1 MGLRRIE
8 TTRMKAARRASLLF
22 LVLFLSAAFAAVNGC
37 GGGAAFAPMEREPFQ
52 EALSDLNV
60 RWRLM
65 ESMRTQMIVKV
76 NDPSGSQEVR
86 AVLHFK
92 KPDSF
97 RFSALDPAGR
107 FVAVMVASEEQL
119 TEIYIRSNAAVRG
132 PLSDAR
138 LKRLFEMDVRVSD
151 IRRAVA
157 ANPFVGAPF
166 IDGNLRRTED
176 EAVLIRPIESTGGE
190 EEVRLKWISGEP
202 VVSEWK
208 QRAADGAETLAIRF
222 WNYRSVGGL
231 LRPMD
236 VSIERQPEQ
245 VSMRFRLIDPQVNL
259 ELKPSL
265 FRHALPPGARTI
277 WVNDEGDPI
286 DPPSEGED
294 QSVP

>member
-1 MGLRRIE
+1 MD
-8 TTRMKAARRASLLF
+8 TMKGAF
-22 LVLFLSAAFAAVNGC
+22 VPFAAALISALIGC

-86 AVLHFK
+86 AILEFK

-97 RFSALDPAGR
+97 RFSALNPAGSPVV
-107 FVAVMVASEEQL
+107 FMIASEGQL
-119 TEIYIRSNAAVRG
+119 TEIYFRSNTAVRG

-138 LKRLFEMDVRVSD
+138 LKRLFDMDVRVSD
-151 IRRAVA
+151 IQRAVA

-176 EAVLIRPIESTGGE
+176 EAILTRPIESTGGE
-190 EEVRLKWISGEP
+190 EEVRLKWTNGEP

-236 VSIERQPEQ
+236 VSIERKPEQ
-245 VSMRFRLIDPQVNL
+245 VSMRFRLINPKVNA
-259 ELKPSL
+259 ELNPSL
-265 FRHALPPGARTI
+265 FQHKLPPGARTV